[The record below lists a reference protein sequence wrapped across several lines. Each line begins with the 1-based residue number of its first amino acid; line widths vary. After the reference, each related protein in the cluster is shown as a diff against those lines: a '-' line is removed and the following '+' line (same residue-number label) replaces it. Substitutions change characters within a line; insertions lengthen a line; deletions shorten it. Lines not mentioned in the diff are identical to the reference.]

1 MSAVAEVAVSKILD
15 GQAAVI
21 EFGPMPANIVDRA
34 TMAGIVAA
42 LRECAEDKDLKCI
55 VIRGE
60 GKHFSYGAS
69 VPEHVPGEFEKM
81 IPEFHEAL
89 RAFNAD
95 DLPPVIAAVR
105 GRCLGG
111 GFELAMVCD
120 MIAVEA
126 EAQLGCPEVMLGVFP
141 PAGAALLP
149 LRASAGRA
157 AAMLMTGRII
167 TGSEAF
173 RLGIADIEAP
183 VDGLDQAVES
193 WIGDQLGKLSAEA
206 LRQTRRATRHPWR
219 NALGDTL
226 DQLEQQYLHDL
237 MSTEDAVEGL
247 NSFMEKRR
255 PEWRNK

>member
-1 MSAVAEVAVSKILD
+1 VSAVAEVAVSKILD